1 MPSKNKSNQRKELN
15 PFYKRSGI
23 YLISIVVLFVSIGI
37 LTTIKPAYRFS
48 SETITKWTSD
58 IDSSTFLYLIGME
71 NRAFKKAFPEDKQL
85 PKLSTTIF
93 QIATSLK
100 PNDPRSLL
108 GNEIP
113 GFSTYDSHMLIAGE
127 GTNYTNLPVESSP
140 PLEEVLKEREA
151 IVEED
156 TSEKKKEG
164 KKEAK
169 DKEDAPTTGDRDVIF
184 IYNSHNRES
193 FFPHLPGVTNP
204 DQAQHK
210 EVNIT
215 KVSDRLAESL
225 QANGIGT
232 NVDDT
237 DIMSRLNKKGLGY
250 GQSYKESRTVVEAAL
265 ATNKDMQYAFDLHRD
280 SISRDKTTK
289 KINGKDFARIMIV
302 VGEEYDSYEKNLELA
317 AKLHHLMEEKYPG
330 LSRGVYPKK
339 GAGTN
344 GVFNQDLT
352 ENGLLFEFGGVGN
365 NLDELYRS
373 ADALAEVFSEF
384 YWDAE
389 KVDANP

>member
-169 DKEDAPTTGDRDVIF
+169 DKEDAPTTGDRDVVF